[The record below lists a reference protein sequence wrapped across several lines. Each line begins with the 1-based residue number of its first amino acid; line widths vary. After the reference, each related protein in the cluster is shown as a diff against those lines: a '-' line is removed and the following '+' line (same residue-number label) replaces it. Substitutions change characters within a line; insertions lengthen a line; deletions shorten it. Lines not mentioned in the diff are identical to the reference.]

1 MKRKNNRK
9 KRKVFI
15 LAAIMVFVASFT
27 GAPREVDAASSS
39 DAYLFSIKD
48 KTGVSSNTLGAMWN
62 GDLNKVRLEI
72 EETRGTFMYPS
83 KTDGNT
89 NRILETVEMGY
100 ILDSEG
106 DLITFYE
113 YDSSKPY
120 QITLNAC
127 QKESRYKGG
136 TVHIKVFYDGE
147 YVATVAEEI
156 EANSDAVNALTLAKK
171 ILGSGSNSFRSD
183 AEIIKTTIKK
193 NYKQT
198 DMPCGRGATVLQTW
212 CAYKYQVYGSVN
224 DAMGASAHVEFY
236 PDPTKISGGP
246 FGADGDASVTAD
258 GWPVW

>member
-1 MKRKNNRK
+1 MKNNGRK
-9 KRKVFI
+9 LKVLI
-15 LAAIMVFVASFT
+15 LAAIMIFVASFT

-39 DAYLFSIKD
+39 DAFILAIRD
-48 KTGVSSNTLGAMWN
+48 KTGQNSIDWGSMWN

-72 EETRGTFMYPS
+72 EETHGTFMYPS

-89 NRILETVEMGY
+89 NQILETVERGY

-136 TVHIKVFYDGE
+136 KVHIKVIYDGKHIFTRE
-147 YVATVAEEI
+147 RVIKAD
-156 EANSDAVNALTLAKK
+156 NSAKNALVLAEK
-171 ILGSGSNSFRSD
+171 IVGAGSGSFESD
-183 AEIIKTTIKK
+183 ARTIKAAIQN
-193 NYKQT
+193 NYSQE
-198 DMPCGRGATVLQTW
+198 DMPCGRGARVLETW
-212 CAYKYQVYGSVN
+212 CAKKYHVYGSVN
-224 DAMGASAHVEFY
+224 DAKGASAHVEFY
-236 PDPTKISGGP
+236 PDPTKITGGP
-246 FGADGDASVTAD
+246 FGADGNASVTAA